1 MVGHPGVSVT
11 PTANSHVGVGHSS
24 EQQAVGGKLGK
35 SDGSVFRSCFGL
47 GHGRGRPALK
57 SSQLPWF
64 NLKMM
69 DFQPSFT
76 TALEDGEVR
85 VVENMSNRLEQSHIL
100 SLTASTNS
108 PITLPILL
116 LHLSLNEHIGLL
128 VTMLVKRGKVSE
140 GVGIRLGLS
149 DGTEESLEEVSPELL
164 ERRKRD
170 FGFNLD
176 EEAVLDDEDWV
187 EVAFEAGPSKARV
200 VEKLGV
206 HLPGDLPDLPGASQ
220 LAQVPLP
227 GVDRHNQVEIASI
240 NISTALF

>member
-1 MVGHPGVSVT
+1 M
-11 PTANSHVGVGHSS
+11 
-24 EQQAVGGKLGK
+24 GGKLGK

-47 GHGRGRPALK
+47 GHGRGRPAPK

-108 PITLPILL
+108 PITLPLLL
-116 LHLSLNEHIGLL
+116 LHHSLNEHISLL

-149 DGTEESLEEVSPELL
+149 DGTEESLQEVSPELV
-164 ERRKRD
+164 ERRKLD

-176 EEAVLDDEDWV
+176 EEAVLDDDYWV
-187 EVAFEAGPSKARV
+187 EVAFEAAPSKARV
-200 VEKLGV
+200 IEKLGV
-206 HLPGDLPDLPGASQ
+206 HLPGELPDLPGASQ
-220 LAQVPLP
+220 LAQVPLPGGHLP